1 MAENESPV
9 EEGMVVSAE
18 GLDQDW
24 LRKCADMDNDRLGR
38 YRDAEMY
45 YDGEQPTY
53 LTERAK
59 EFLERNSI
67 PYNENFC
74 ETVVDALVE
83 RLAVVGINCESQAL
97 GDWLWTTWW
106 DRNRGDLLQMRL
118 YLEAAK
124 KGDAFLFLDW
134 DEEGGMVCAVLNQP
148 EIVRPWYDSQ
158 KNLKHVSKVWKDERP
173 GENEYKPTP
182 ILRMNLYF
190 PDRIEKYW
198 CETKANEKALWMR
211 WQDEGDSAWPIK
223 WVGVDGK
230 PLGIPIFHFANKA
243 RSSGFGRAE
252 HWGTIPQ
259 QNRLNKELLDLAMVL
274 DQQGFPQRHVT
285 GIDDTSSLKNVPG
298 EVWSTPSTDAQFGQF
313 EAAQPDGL
321 LKAIEATMTRI
332 ATRSNTPTHRFYL
345 TGGWPSGEA
354 LKVSEAGLVAKV
366 DARQIEWGG
375 GTWVDA
381 LRMVL
386 RLQKTYGKAG
396 GIAPMPAVEDPGTT
410 SINVSWMDPESRNE
424 KEHLEALA
432 AMGALGVSKDT
443 LLSMIPGID
452 PAQERVKK
460 AAEDRQAAARQAE
473 MMASGVVPPAA
484 PGGFGRPPQQ
494 QPDKESTPPGRTP
507 PPPPR

>member
-1 MAENESPV
+1 MAENEV
-9 EEGMVVSAE
+9 EVGIPVSAE

-24 LRKCADMDNDRLGR
+24 LRKCSDMGADRLHR
-38 YRDAEMY
+38 YKDAEMY

-53 LTERAK
+53 LTDRAK

-74 ETVVDALVE
+74 ETVVDAMVE
-83 RLAVVGINCESQAL
+83 RLAIVGISCESVPV

-124 KGDAFLFLDW
+124 KGDAFLVLDW
-134 DEEGGMVCAVLNQP
+134 DASAGLVMASLNQP
-148 EIVRPWYDSQ
+148 EIVRPFYDSQ
-158 KNLKHVSKVWKDERP
+158 RRLQYVSKVWKDVLPDED
-173 GENEYKPTP
+173 EAIYKSDP
-182 ILRMNLYF
+182 ILRMNLF
-190 PDRIEKYW
+190 WPDRIEKYW
-198 CETKANEKALWMR
+198 CETKDGDKALWMR
-211 WQDEGDSAWPIK
+211 WEDEGDTAWPVK
-223 WVGVDGK
+223 WTGADGK
-230 PLGIPIFHFANKA
+230 PIGIPVFHFANKA

-252 HWGTIPQ
+252 HWGTIAQ

-298 EVWSTPSTDAQFGQF
+298 EVWSTANTDADFGQF

-321 LKAIEATMTRI
+321 LKAIEATMVRI
-332 ATRSNTPTHRFYL
+332 ATRSNTPIHRFL
-345 TGGWPSGEA
+345 TSGGWPSGEA

-366 DARQIEWGG
+366 DARQVEWGG
-375 GTWVDA
+375 GTWVDV
-381 LRMVL
+381 LRMVVS
-386 RLQKTYGKAG
+386 LQKTFAPEDA
-396 GIAPMPAVEDPGTT
+396 IAPMPKVEDPDTL
-410 SINVSWMDPESRNE
+410 SINVAWMDPESRNE

-432 AMGALGVSKDT
+432 AMAGLGVSKDT

-452 PAQERVKK
+452 PARERIKK
-460 AAEDRQAAARQAE
+460 ATEDRQAAARQAE
-473 MMASGVVPPAA
+473 MMAQGVIPSGG

-494 QPDKESTPPGRTP
+494 QADREPAL
-507 PPPPR
+507 PR